1 MDMYLMEFFGTFCL
15 NLAISMHPNGKLHQA
30 DQPYAVLMVI
40 VMIVAIGAPI
50 SGAHYNPNLTL
61 AFWLSGDRKAR
72 GPRSHGAAIA
82 SATPRVH
89 PPRATAPTR
98 SRPASPCT
106 P

>member
-72 GPRSHGAAIA
+72 GPR
-82 SATPRVH
+82 PRGS
-89 PPRATAPTR
+89 ATAPATLR
-98 SRPASPCT
+98 A
-106 P
+106 